1 MDVLWIVF
9 PGQDPVQLLEKY
21 AGRWKLMHLKDLKKG
36 IATGSLSGQ
45 TDVANDVTL
54 GTGQMDWSAIF
65 TAARKNG
72 VQHYFIEDE
81 SPTSMEQIPQS
92 LTFLRGN
99 GFE

>member
-1 MDVLWIVF
+1 
-9 PGQDPVQLLEKY
+9 
-21 AGRWKLMHLKDLKKG
+21 
-36 IATGSLSGQ
+36 
-45 TDVANDVTL
+45 VTL

>member
-1 MDVLWIVF
+1 
-9 PGQDPVQLLEKY
+9 
-21 AGRWKLMHLKDLKKG
+21 MHLKDLKKG
-36 IATGSLSGQ
+36 IATGSLSGN

-54 GTGQMDWSAIF
+54 GTGQMDWTAILA
-65 TAARKNG
+65 AARKAG

-81 SPTSMEQIPQS
+81 SPTSQQQIPQS